1 MDKMSELQGS
11 GRRRSAGAAA
21 PMPLPAALLAALLG
35 AVLALPLP
43 AWAQRARLTHA
54 EAPAKLV
61 RKNQVYEA
69 PAGVAL
75 YPGDL
80 VEAAAHAVQIE
91 WPSGVML
98 ALGPGSSLV
107 VDDALAFPAVT
118 LLRGWLKVAGA
129 SSAANAR
136 MNVAAGPLKVEA
148 SGGGVIHVV
157 PGKAELFVEQGT
169 LQVGVADANPP
180 AAPLSLGHDQYA
192 LHSAPQG
199 LQASPRPARPFVNEM
214 PRAFFDPLLALA
226 ARTRPAEAVP
236 LREANA
242 SDLARVNELAGPQRK
257 QMQTRLAPRPATPPK
272 KPQKTLPNT
281 LF

>member
-1 MDKMSELQGS
+1 MDTMSDLQGS
-11 GRRRSAGAAA
+11 GRRRSACSARPA
-21 PMPLPAALLAALLG
+21 PLLFAALLAA
-35 AVLALPLP
+35 VLAFPLP
-43 AWAQRARLTHA
+43 ACAQRARLTHA

-61 RKNQVYEA
+61 RKSQVYEA

-80 VEAAAHAVQIE
+80 VEAAAKGVQIE

-118 LLRGWLKVAGA
+118 LLRGWAKVAGA

-136 MNVAAGPLKVEA
+136 LHVAAGPLKIEA
-148 SGGGVIHVV
+148 SGGGVIHTV
-157 PGKAELFVEQGT
+157 PGKTELFVEQGT
-169 LQVGVADANPP
+169 LQVGAADANPP

-199 LQASPRPARPFVNEM
+199 LQTSARPARPFVNEM
-214 PRAFFDPLLALA
+214 PRAFFDPLLPLA
-226 ARTRPAEAVP
+226 ARTRPAEPVL
-236 LREANA
+236 LRDLNP
-242 SDLARVNELAGPQRK
+242 SDLAQWGELSAPQRK
-257 QMQTRLAPRPATPPK
+257 QMATRLAPRPAAPPK
-272 KPQKTLPNT
+272 KAPKALPNT